1 MLNDIPIVQDYNIL
15 KFQNKVKEYFR
26 LNLKIK
32 LDIELVNDDLD
43 YIFEQILFI
52 LIHFIDLTFSDEY
65 NSK

>member
-32 LDIELVNDDLD
+32 LDIELENDDLD
-43 YIFEQILFI
+43 YRFEQILVI
-52 LIHFIDLTFSDEY
+52 
-65 NSK
+65 